1 MIINPKWNLLIIS
14 NLEEV
19 CHDHKHRETMRDDC
33 KHHNLVDK
41 LKCTCQ
47 PWKTAEIKT
56 NEFALIKSYMFPY
69 DQQRNSL
76 KDLSVF
82 VYK

>member
-1 MIINPKWNLLIIS
+1 MVRHAIWNLLIIS

-19 CHDHKHRETMRDDC
+19 CHDYLHKETMRDDC

-47 PWKTAEIKT
+47 PCKTAEIKT
-56 NEFALIKSYMFPY
+56 KKLARLKSDMFPY
-69 DQQRNSL
+69 DQQRSRL
-76 KDLSVF
+76 KDLSV
-82 VYK
+82 